1 MIRSSS
7 VNERCHERPRQP
19 RLQWDIRRFLATM
32 LRSMETM
39 RTLLIVSA
47 AFRIATLAAAQ
58 SQRQLNLMPMPTV
71 VQFGTGQLAIDRSFS
86 IAITGSRDTTLERG
100 VQRFATQLSQ
110 ETGMLLKNRAVESGK
125 PSLLIHAEH
134 GHESVQ
140 SLGEDESYELTIEE
154 SGAKLS
160 ASNSLGVLRGLQPF
174 LQPAGTART

>member
-1 MIRSSS
+1 MSRTTTAA
-7 VNERCHERPRQP
+7 

-47 AFRIATLAAAQ
+47 ALLLPPLAAAQ
-58 SQRQLNLMPMPTV
+58 AQRQLNPMPRPTV

-86 IAITGSRDTTLERG
+86 IAITGFRDTTLERG

-134 GHESVQ
+134 GPESVQ
-140 SLGEDESYELTIEE
+140 SLGDDRPY
-154 SGAKLS
+154 
-160 ASNSLGVLRGLQPF
+160 
-174 LQPAGTART
+174 